1 MTGRSAY
8 PGWQSLSPQDLL
20 LLAVQREGSFTAAA
34 QAMGMT
40 QSAVSH
46 AVRECER
53 KVGAILFARGRTGAR
68 PTAAGQRAVVHARQ
82 IVRQLELLS
91 AAAQAAAAGTV
102 SGTLRIA
109 ALRRAAA
116 QLLPTAIAR
125 LTARFPAITSEV
137 LIVPELGRG
146 TAGQVADGHADVA
159 IAALS
164 TEDEAASVLPGMVT
178 SGLLREPFLLA
189 HPAGHPDPRGL
200 PLIDWAENC
209 SSYTRAWWARQDW
222 LPPATINVADDGVV
236 LSMVAQGLGMA
247 ILPRL
252 TLADLPAGVAVS
264 NRRHPRHR
272 FVAGGAGVRPGT
284 ARRCEPQQATAGSQY
299 RRRITRSGEAALAG
313 MPGDDQDRVDSPA
326 APPVP
331 GMRVLALVLAPVL
344 DRVRVLARTRWRGRG
359 IGWAAGRVS
368 WGGPFPRSLLPNP
381 AGTFQ

>member
-1 MTGRSAY
+1 
-8 PGWQSLSPQDLL
+8 
-20 LLAVQREGSFTAAA
+20 
-34 QAMGMT
+34 
-40 QSAVSH
+40 
-46 AVRECER
+46 
-53 KVGAILFARGRTGAR
+53 
-68 PTAAGQRAVVHARQ
+68 VHARQ

-159 IAALS
+159 IATLS

-247 ILPRL
+247 ILPRSV
-252 TLADLPAGVAVS
+252 TSVMI
-264 NRRHPRHR
+264 RRY
-272 FVAGGAGVRPGT
+272 
-284 ARRCEPQQATAGSQY
+284 AGS
-299 RRRITRSGEAALAG
+299 
-313 MPGDDQDRVDSPA
+313 SPPPP
-326 APPVP
+326 APPL
-331 GMRVLALVLAPVL
+331 R
-344 DRVRVLARTRWRGRG
+344 RWRCGSSSGNCAPLRTAASNCRQPVPAPDNQERRGCPGRDARG
-359 IGWAAGRVS
+359 
-368 WGGPFPRSLLPNP
+368 
-381 AGTFQ
+381 

>member
-1 MTGRSAY
+1 MTGRSAN
-8 PGWQSLSPQDLL
+8 PGWQPLSPQDLLL

-34 QAMGMT
+34 QALGMT

-46 AVRECER
+46 AVRESER
-53 KVGAILFARGRTGAR
+53 KVGAILFERGRTGAR
-68 PTAAGQRAVVHARQ
+68 PTAAGQRAVVHARH

-91 AAAQAAAAGTV
+91 AEARDAAAGTV

-109 ALRRAAA
+109 AFRRAAA
-116 QLLPTAIAR
+116 TLLPTAIAR

-159 IAALS
+159 IATLS

-178 SGLLREPFLLA
+178 SDLLREPFLLA

-252 TLADLPAGVAVS
+252 TLADLPAGVTVSSLGDDPAV
-264 NRRHPRHR
+264 RRIITAATRAAASSLAVR
-272 FVAGGAGVRPGT
+272 EFVRELRAAATRSKRLQGASAGAG
-284 ARRCEPQQATAGSQY
+284 
-299 RRRITRSGEAALAG
+299 
-313 MPGDDQDRVDSPA
+313 
-326 APPVP
+326 
-331 GMRVLALVLAPVL
+331 
-344 DRVRVLARTRWRGRG
+344 
-359 IGWAAGRVS
+359 
-368 WGGPFPRSLLPNP
+368 
-381 AGTFQ
+381 